1 MTRIVVTGIG
11 VRSCAGH
18 NLHET
23 WEAVSTGTPGLR
35 QEILGR
41 GGETGPIGRI
51 DRYIDAF
58 CPQKAP
64 EAIVDPVA
72 RLALAATNDA
82 IDQAGLNQ
90 LHLDPTRIGCVM
102 GTGAGSEHSHDSA
115 SRFFHGEGRSRS
127 HPLTVPRIMIS
138 SLPSLIS
145 IEFGFKGPVFAVSSA
160 CASGAQAIE
169 QATLIL
175 KAGAAD
181 IVIAG
186 GSEACL
192 TEACVTAW
200 RSMHI
205 LARDT
210 CRPFS
215 LGRTGLVLADGA
227 ASLVLETFAHAQA
240 RGAPIL
246 AEIAGIGSA
255 ADAGSITSPDVEG
268 MSRAMRLAIAN
279 AGLLPEHIDTVNA
292 HGTGTELND
301 RTESAAL
308 MQVFGD
314 RLPEVPISATK
325 SVTGHALGA
334 APAIEL
340 AMSIMTMKFQFIP
353 PTANFL
359 EADPLCPVDC
369 VPEQGRRMK
378 VTHILSNAFAFGGL
392 NTSIVARHADAC

>member
-11 VRSCAGH
+11 VRSCVGN
-18 NLHET
+18 NLRET
-23 WEAVSTGTPGLR
+23 WEAVSTGTLGFR
-35 QEILGR
+35 QEMLGR
-41 GGETGPIGRI
+41 DGETGPIGRI
-51 DRYIDAF
+51 DKYTDVF

-64 EAIVDPVA
+64 ESLIDPVT
-72 RLALAATNDA
+72 RLALAATSDA
-82 IDQAGLNQ
+82 MSEAGLNPVTI
-90 LHLDPTRIGCVM
+90 DPTRIGCVL
-102 GTGAGSEHSHDSA
+102 GTGAGSEHSHDFA
-115 SRFFHGEGRSRS
+115 SRLFHGEGRSRS

-145 IEFGFKGPVFAVSSA
+145 IEFGFKGPVFAISSA

-175 KAGAAD
+175 KAGVAD

-227 ASLVLETFAHAQA
+227 ASLVLETFENAQA

-255 ADAGSITSPDVEG
+255 SDAGSITSPDVDG
-268 MSRAMRLAIAN
+268 MTRAMRLAIAN

-292 HGTGTELND
+292 HGTGTEIND

-314 RLPEVPISATK
+314 RLAEVPVSATK

-340 AMSIMTMKFQFIP
+340 AMSIMTIKFQFIP
-353 PTANFL
+353 PTASFL
-359 EADPLCPVDC
+359 AADPLCPVDC
-369 VPEQGRRMK
+369 VPGRGRQMK
-378 VTHILSNAFAFGGL
+378 VLHVLSNAFAFGGL
-392 NTSIVARHADAC
+392 NTSIVVRHADAC

>member
-11 VRSCAGH
+11 LRSCAGH

-23 WEAVSTGTPGLR
+23 WEAVSTGTPR
-35 QEILGR
+35 FCQEILGR
-41 GGETGPIGRI
+41 GGEVGPIGRI
-51 DRYIDAF
+51 DWDSNAF
-58 CPQKAP
+58 HPQKVSKQL
-64 EAIVDPVA
+64 IDPVA
-72 RLALAATNDA
+72 SLALAVTNDA
-82 IDQAGLNQ
+82 VREAGLD
-90 LHLDPTRIGCVM
+90 LGTLDSTRIGCVM

-115 SRFFHGEGRSRS
+115 ARLFHGEGRSRS

-138 SLPSLIS
+138 LLPSLIS

-175 KAGAAD
+175 KAGGAD

-205 LARDT
+205 LAQDT

-227 ASLVLETFAHAQA
+227 AALVLETFEHAQS
-240 RGAPIL
+240 RGAAIL
-246 AEIAGIGSA
+246 AEIAGTGSS
-255 ADAGSITSPDVEG
+255 ADAGSITSPDVNG
-268 MSRAMRLAIAN
+268 MTRAMQLAIAS
-279 AGLLPEHIDTVNA
+279 AGLLSEHIDTVNA

-314 RLPEVPISATK
+314 RLMEVPVSATK

-334 APAIEL
+334 APAMEL
-340 AMSIMTMKFQFIP
+340 AISIMTMKFQFAP

-359 EADPLCPVDC
+359 EADPLCFLDC
-369 VPEQGRRMK
+369 VPKRGRQMK
-378 VTHILSNAFAFGGL
+378 IMHVLSNSFAFGGL
-392 NTSIVARHADAC
+392 NTSIVVRHADAF

>member
-1 MTRIVVTGIG
+1 MTRVVITGIG
-11 VRSCAGH
+11 VRSCVGSS
-18 NLHET
+18 LRET
-23 WEAVSTGTPGLR
+23 WRAVSNGASEFR
-35 QEILGR
+35 HEILGR
-41 GGETGPIGRI
+41 GGEIGPIGRI
-51 DRYIDAF
+51 DRYNDIF
-58 CPQKAP
+58 HPQKVP
-64 EAIVDPVA
+64 EQLIDPVA
-72 RLALAATNDA
+72 RLALAATGDA
-82 IDQAGLNQ
+82 IKEADLN
-90 LHLDPTRIGCVM
+90 LGTADPTRIGCVM

-115 SRFFHGEGRSRS
+115 SRLFHGEGRSRS

-138 SLPSLIS
+138 SLPSLLS

-169 QATLIL
+169 QAILIL

-181 IVIAG
+181 VVIAG

-205 LARDT
+205 LAHDT

-215 LGRTGLVLADGA
+215 AGRTGLVLADGA
-227 ASLVLETFAHAQA
+227 AAIVIETFEHART

-246 AEIAGIGSA
+246 AEIAGSGSA
-255 ADAGSITSPDVEG
+255 ADAASITSPDVDG
-268 MSRAMRLAIAN
+268 MARAMRLAIAS

-301 RTESAAL
+301 RAESAAL
-308 MQVFGD
+308 LQVFGD
-314 RLPEVPISATK
+314 RIADVPVSATK

-334 APAIEL
+334 APAIEV
-340 AMSIMTMKFQFIP
+340 AMSVMTMKFQFVP

-359 EADPLCPVDC
+359 EADPLCPIDC
-369 VPEQGRRMK
+369 VPWRGRKMRI
-378 VTHILSNAFAFGGL
+378 VHVLSNSFAFGGL
-392 NTSIVARHADAC
+392 NTSIIVRHADAC